1 MATDTND
8 HGAFREQAALYA
20 LGALGDPERAEFE
33 AHASGCAECAAELP
47 ALSAVAAVLPLT
59 VPQFDP
65 PPALRDRVLSE
76 TGRRQARS
84 TARSAFS
91 VAPWLAAAA
100 SLVFAVGLGI
110 YSLSLRAQVN
120 GLEGQLREAIIRIG
134 VSEQQT
140 TAAQRLVASL
150 QAPIDVLTAPDLKR
164 FDLRGEPAA
173 PQASARAFWSR
184 SRGLVFA
191 GSQLPPL
198 PPGRIYQLWVLTA
211 QPAPLSAGLLAP
223 DPGGS
228 ITTTFNTP
236 PTIPEPVAVAVTL
249 EPAGGVPAPTGAMYL
264 RGLAN

>member
-8 HGAFREQAALYA
+8 HGAFLEQAALYA
-20 LGALGDPERAEFE
+20 LGALEDAERADFE
-33 AHASGCAECAAELP
+33 AHVSGCAECAAEVRG
-47 ALSAVAAVLPLT
+47 LSPVAAVLPLT

-65 PPALRDRVLSE
+65 PPRLRDRVLDAA
-76 TGRRQARS
+76 GRRQARS
-84 TARSAFS
+84 APRSSF
-91 VAPWLAAAA
+91 VLAPWLAAAA
-100 SLVFAVGLGI
+100 SLVFAAGLGM
-110 YSLSLRAQVN
+110 YSLSLRARVS
-120 GLEGQLREAIIRIG
+120 GLEGQLREAMVRIDA
-134 VSEQQT
+134 SEQQT
-140 TAAQRLVASL
+140 AVARRLVATL

-211 QPAPLSAGLLAP
+211 QPAPLSAGLLSP
-223 DPGGS
+223 DQAGS